1 MKPLNKLQTFLLNAG
16 GILLLVGAILPA
28 IGALQTVAPYVFTL
42 GAALFGSMQAA
53 ARYTGNDITVKR
65 LRRQQML
72 GATALMAAGVLM
84 FTSLYQIAP
93 FNGSE
98 WQLLLAI
105 GAVLEVYTA
114 FRIPA
119 ALKKSDQSDQPR
131 RQM

>member
-1 MKPLNKLQTFLLNAG
+1 MKPLNRFQTFLYNAG
-16 GILLLVGAILPA
+16 GLLLLVGAALPLFPSVQVA
-28 IGALQTVAPYVFTL
+28 APYVFTL

-53 ARYTGNDITVKR
+53 ARYEGHDITVRR

-72 GATALMAAGVLM
+72 GATALMAAGLLM

-93 FNGSE
+93 FRGSE

-114 FRIPA
+114 FRLPA
-119 ALKKSDQSDQPR
+119 AMKKSEGE
-131 RQM
+131 